1 MKSRPAYELRE
12 EPEGAASPRLD
23 ARAVP
28 EGRAHRHARSSHGE
42 VEHDSTQV
50 GKSRSGDH
58 TSSTS

>member
-42 VEHDSTQV
+42 VEHDST
-50 GKSRSGDH
+50 G
-58 TSSTS
+58 SSANCVE